1 MVLGRAY
8 SNDYL
13 LDLTTDETDT
23 LYRLSVYFL
32 NDFVKVDHTIQLCS
46 VCVGVLTKMLRNLEP
61 NIDQDEIKDQ
71 YNKIVKYLLSL
82 PKIALGRD
90 SN

>member
-32 NDFVKVDHTIQLCS
+32 NDFVKVDHTI
-46 VCVGVLTKMLRNLEP
+46 
-61 NIDQDEIKDQ
+61 
-71 YNKIVKYLLSL
+71 
-82 PKIALGRD
+82 
-90 SN
+90 